1 MSETVCCKCG
11 GKILN
16 DDKHKQHL
24 RNWREKN
31 REKYREMCRKAQAKY
46 RENHKEKI
54 KQYKKEYY
62 LRKKQENIC

>member
-46 RENHKEKI
+46 
-54 KQYKKEYY
+54 
-62 LRKKQENIC
+62 